1 MKMILVHGWGHCIKQ
16 FFSSWCDF
24 DTKKRHGLFFS
35 IISGFHEICDEKE
48 RSGQRKWKRNG
59 FSSDRNYKRTNG
71 NIYGVKLS
79 TVLSLKKSCLSVLFV
94 FYPKH
99 FLPSSER
106 EKHAKNWTT
115 SWPFSASE
123 WLQGIVLV
131 YSRCVMQI
139 YFGSSWKLISYSSTG
154 FDGVMLFAYF
164 RQKIVVFFEGIWSSS
179 ITFCHNSFFSFFL
192 QKLKSSLVSNLVRR
206 SRDVIGKWGVES
218 GLGKNTK
225 M

>member
-1 MKMILVHGWGHCIKQ
+1 MGNSICYWYNMWACHTDL
-16 FFSSWCDF
+16 F
-24 DTKKRHGLFFS
+24 GLWKIRELFQYDP
-35 IISGFHEICDEKE
+35 IYHNISFIMSNEQEKDCE
-48 RSGQRKWKRNG
+48 
-59 FSSDRNYKRTNG
+59 SSDDVDLV
-71 NIYGVKLS
+71 NI
-79 TVLSLKKSCLSVLFV
+79 F
-94 FYPKH
+94 
-99 FLPSSER
+99 FLHQR
-106 EKHAKNWTT
+106 EKNTLKNWTT